1 MINNPRIRVYPHLK
15 LPNGDLPTST
25 SKYWYFHVFDEDFET
40 SLMEVRMTQDGYWG
54 ELVWLQKG
62 RRVSGT
68 EVRTHVVFLL
78 CDFQLFV
85 CCSNFIA
92 PSSMGESGIS
102 VYPRTWRE

>member
-68 EVRTHVVFLL
+68 EVRGVLFFEGCPYAVCYGHTRKKRAQCRLVDFVAKVVF
-78 CDFQLFV
+78 F
-85 CCSNFIA
+85 A
-92 PSSMGESGIS
+92 K
-102 VYPRTWRE
+102 